1 MGWAP
6 IRMPA
11 VVAVVAG
18 VAAGVS
24 GCAGQRV
31 CAGPSV
37 PAPYVMLD
45 ASAWERG
52 HPGETLRACAATSC
66 LKAPA
71 DQSGPLPVP
80 VTGAPDRTVTLSVT
94 GYRHGRRVLGT
105 SRSVHLAHRVEHG
118 PCGTVGW
125 WQLSVRLTAAGALV
139 PA

>member
-1 MGWAP
+1 
-6 IRMPA
+6 
-11 VVAVVAG
+11 
-18 VAAGVS
+18 
-24 GCAGQRV
+24 
-31 CAGPSV
+31 
-37 PAPYVMLD
+37 MLD

-66 LKAPA
+66 LKSPA